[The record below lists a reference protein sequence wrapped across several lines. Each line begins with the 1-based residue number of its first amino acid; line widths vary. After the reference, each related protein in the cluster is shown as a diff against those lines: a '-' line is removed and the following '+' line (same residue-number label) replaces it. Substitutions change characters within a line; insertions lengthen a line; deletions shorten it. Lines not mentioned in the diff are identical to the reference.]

1 VVALIEGRRQ
11 RRELRDKVGQVVS
24 AHYWPAEADVSRLLR
39 DVETMRGAELFRDVN
54 AFDVLAFK
62 YRFRRP
68 LVADDPAPLNP
79 GPARPPN
86 ALQTLRRVERLLD
99 SLALQ
104 VAYALRTLCMVPLD
118 RRHRTLRFYHAIK
131 SQRAMYRCAL
141 RLRRVRKQTKPT
153 RPITTF
159 LVAV

>member
-1 VVALIEGRRQ
+1 MVALIEGRRQ

-24 AHYWPAEADVSRLLR
+24 SHYWPAEADVSRLLR
-39 DVETMRGAELFRDVN
+39 DVETMRGAELFRDVS

-104 VAYALRTLCMVPLD
+104 VRIAYFMYGAARPMSSHAAILSRDKVAACDVPL
-118 RRHRTLRFYHAIK
+118 
-131 SQRAMYRCAL
+131 RAATSSRA
-141 RLRRVRKQTKPT
+141 
-153 RPITTF
+153 
-159 LVAV
+159 